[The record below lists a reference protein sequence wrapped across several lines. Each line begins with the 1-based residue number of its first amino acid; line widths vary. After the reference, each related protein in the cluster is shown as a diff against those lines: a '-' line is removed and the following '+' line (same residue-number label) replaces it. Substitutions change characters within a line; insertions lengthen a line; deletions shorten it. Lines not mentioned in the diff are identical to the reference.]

1 MSEAATNAIATISTA
16 RGRADQVFTW
26 IITGHGDADVLGA
39 IEKYW
44 PGQKPKPLLVAAW
57 KRIAR
62 SGAGAD
68 PDSVKGFVIEAA
80 RVIYQKAL
88 EAGDFS
94 AAIRA
99 VKMIAEFSQEA

>member
-1 MSEAATNAIATISTA
+1 MSETANAIATITTA
-16 RGRADQVFTW
+16 RGRADQVFAW
-26 IITGHGDADVLGA
+26 IISGHSDADVLGA

-57 KRIAR
+57 KKIAR

-68 PDSVKGFVIEAA
+68 ADSVRGFVIEAA

-94 AAIRA
+94 AALRA
-99 VKMIAEFSQEA
+99 IKTIAEFSREG